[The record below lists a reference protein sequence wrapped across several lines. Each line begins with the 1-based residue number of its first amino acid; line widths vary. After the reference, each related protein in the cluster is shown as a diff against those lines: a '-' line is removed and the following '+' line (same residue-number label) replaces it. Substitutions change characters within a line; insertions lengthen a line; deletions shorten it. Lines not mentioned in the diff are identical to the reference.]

1 MKFINFRSK
10 SVSPLIASI
19 LLIVVSV
26 IFVVI
31 FLTWSQSFT
40 NEELNKQS
48 NLNDLELSDAEH
60 YIYPKTF
67 SNGLMQF
74 NYSPPAN
81 LGTKDIVIAKYKI
94 LYDNTETDI
103 ITLNSSYTL
112 KQGLNVLNLSLFTD
126 QNIPSRKFTIILET
140 EDSKYIT
147 LRNISNP
154 YPYVEPVLSSDKFIT
169 QFTILSIGIDG
180 TIDNDLNTIILEVPY
195 GTNVTNLTPTI
206 LISEYATVNP
216 QSGSAQNFTNPV
228 EYTVTAEDDSTK
240 IYTVTINVLESEED
254 WILNFEDIIRY
265 PGPGGEYYSN
275 IQIANTSGTI
285 WIGIDDEDCFPFGPC
300 SGPNLAKFIVLNDVF
315 WGDLS
320 EEDTFEINKDDV
332 IFFYFYKELEQA
344 NQITFTIRDTN
355 SNGNI
360 IDVFTITIEE
370 TAPPGGV

>member
-1 MKFINFRSK
+1 
-10 SVSPLIASI
+10 
-19 LLIVVSV
+19 
-26 IFVVI
+26 
-31 FLTWSQSFT
+31 
-40 NEELNKQS
+40 
-48 NLNDLELSDAEH
+48 
-60 YIYPKTF
+60 
-67 SNGLMQF
+67 MQF